1 MSDGPIRGGHMGL
14 DFVERFFKLTLDNVY
29 RFTCSLLFL
38 MACIGY
44 LREVAPTAQLASVL
58 NWLGVP
64 SAWLTAVADWIA
76 PRQEVMAIV
85 ATLVLIVAV
94 LFAAAND
101 ARSRSGSTS
110 LLACAVLV
118 QVELGWWIFLAPLIA
133 VATLALVTGGGL
145 FLTRRLG
152 FAEPDWPKR
161 AWEPVGR
168 VVLTVVLACVYVLSP
183 LGWLISQEPYN
194 VRGTRLNPLFIE
206 QIPRTGP
213 SGAAIR

>member
-1 MSDGPIRGGHMGL
+1 
-14 DFVERFFKLTLDNVY
+14 
-29 RFTCSLLFL
+29 

-44 LREVAPTAQLASVL
+44 SREVSPTAQLASVL

-64 SAWLTAVADWIA
+64 TAWLTAVADWIA
-76 PRQEVMAIV
+76 QRQEVMAIV
-85 ATLVLIVAV
+85 ATLVCSSRFCSPRPMMRVA
-94 LFAAAND
+94 
-101 ARSRSGSTS
+101 ARARRRFWCAHYSFRSS
-110 LLACAVLV
+110 LA
-118 QVELGWWIFLAPLIA
+118 GF
-133 VATLALVTGGGL
+133 

-194 VRGTRLNPLFIE
+194 VRGTRLNPLFIK
-206 QIPRTGP
+206 QIPKTGP
-213 SGAAIR
+213 SGATIR